1 MAVSHP
7 KADWASGLS
16 RRPLLARGHPL
27 RPRSRRALP
36 GGAPATRLG
45 GRALTRLTRRGPR
58 ARVRVPAVRA
68 VLLHAHVVRISRRR
82 YRRRPTTSRTRSVV
96 EVRGSST
103 STATPTT
110 ATERKPPTT
119 FHRPERSASAV
130 AAGRVPPNMSARAG
144 SARAS
149 GTCGGRTTRATPVV
163 GGAPSR
169 GCSGAAG
176 PSTPRRDEAAP
187 LAPHGAL
194 ALERRRDAGRLR
206 RLGDGDAWVAADVR
220 EKLPQ
225 GSQTMKS
232 SSGRSNRRRRMRRL
246 RLLPSS
252 DPV

>member
-68 VLLHAHVVRISRRR
+68 VLLPRPRRAHQS
-82 YRRRPTTSRTRSVV
+82 PALPEATTTSRTRSAV

-169 GCSGAAG
+169 GCSRGA
-176 PSTPRRDEAAP
+176 
-187 LAPHGAL
+187 
-194 ALERRRDAGRLR
+194 RRDASPPCR
-206 RLGDGDAWVAADVR
+206 R
-220 EKLPQ
+220 
-225 GSQTMKS
+225 
-232 SSGRSNRRRRMRRL
+232 
-246 RLLPSS
+246 
-252 DPV
+252 PVLSC